1 MNFPFMENLFEDTT
15 PVSGRKTT
23 HLSKLPPLTHDLDR
37 IIFAVLQSE
46 GPLTR
51 TQLVQLIG
59 APRST
64 IYDSLRRLMLKGY
77 VESFYEQRSSQGRP
91 KTFFEARFYPNNIE

>member
-1 MNFPFMENLFEDTT
+1 MVNLIEEDTAS
-15 PVSGRKTT
+15 VSERKTP
-23 HLSKLPPLTHDLDR
+23 HLSKLPPLNHDLDR

-46 GPLTR
+46 GPMIR
-51 TQLVQLIG
+51 AQLVRLIG

-77 VESFYEQRSSQGRP
+77 VESFYEQRSTQGRP
-91 KTFFEARFYPNNIE
+91 KTFFEARFYPNNIKKEEQ